1 MMRRLLL
8 SLLTLLTL
16 PALAQVTQP
25 PAPAA
30 APDRPRYELQMPA
43 GFQKVEVAGHAAL
56 CEPGDVEWVTL
67 ALKSIKPATRPT
79 TMPAD
84 LITRATA
91 ARAKIVAQMKA
102 DLALADDKAA
112 SEFFDA
118 KLLPTLKKFET
129 LRPPVF
135 FLVLA
140 RPRLDDLTKD
150 GWGEPRFRF
159 NRVAGVTSYNDNVML
174 SMDRPMDD
182 AVLPAFV
189 DPKNTPEEKAKKLA
203 AGVVELDTK
212 LAQMVSGQSQLQVFN
227 LIAQHIGEQHMDP
240 LKLRRDQQWLTM
252 GVTAYLTAGYA
263 GEITGINKAV
273 WLQDAT
279 FEHPRATLLSA
290 RSIDLLA
297 PADESKMKPAA
308 VPHYTQ
314 AMRRKAVGVVMAW
327 TSKAGDA
334 AIAKTLTAIRKQPPA
349 DGAALVAQIK
359 EQTGVDLAAE
369 LRAK

>member
-8 SLLTLLTL
+8 SLFAL

-25 PAPAA
+25 PPAT

-43 GFQKVEVAGHAAL
+43 GFQKVEVAGHTAL
-56 CEPGDVEWVTL
+56 CEPADVEWVTQ

-91 ARAKIVAQMKA
+91 ARAKIVAQMKT

-112 SEFFDA
+112 TEFFDA
-118 KLLPTLKKFET
+118 KLLPTLKKFDA
-129 LRPPVF
+129 LKPPVY
-135 FLVLA
+135 FLVLT

-150 GWGEPRFRF
+150 GWGEPRFHF
-159 NRVAGVTSYNDNVML
+159 NKVAGVTSYNDNVML
-174 SMDRPMDD
+174 SMDKPMDD

-189 DPKNTPEEKAKKLA
+189 DPKHTPDEKAKKLA
-203 AGVVELDTK
+203 AGIVELDTK
-212 LAQMVSGQSQLQVFN
+212 LAQMLSGQSQLQVFN
-227 LIAQHIGEQHMDP
+227 MIAQHIGERHMDP
-240 LKLRRDQQWLTM
+240 LKLRRDQHWLAM
-252 GVTAYLTAGYA
+252 GVTAYLTAGYTA
-263 GEITGINKAV
+263 EISGIAKAL

-279 FEHPRATLLSA
+279 FESPRTTLLSA
-290 RSIDLLA
+290 RSIDLLE

-314 AMRRKAVGVVMAW
+314 AMRRKAVGAVMAW
-327 TSKAGDA
+327 TTKAGDA
-334 AIAKTLTAIRKQPPA
+334 AIAKTLIAIRKQPPA
-349 DGAALVAQIK
+349 DGAALVALIK
-359 EQTGVDLAAE
+359 EQTGADLTAE
-369 LRAK
+369 LKAK